1 MSQPGDADPAP
12 AGPAAAPSGP
22 AATPPVGPG
31 AGPTAGP
38 AVRAVPAARTG
49 ALTATLA
56 LGMAVSLLPS
66 YALGALGPF
75 LTADLEISRT
85 ALGSLTT
92 VLFAVGAALSPVA
105 GPLVDRLGGRFLLA
119 VLFAVG
125 AVSTVAAAA
134 APNYPTL
141 LAAVALAGVGVAL
154 GNPSTNQLVAV
165 HVAPLRQGLAV
176 GVKQSG
182 VQVGAFLAGAALP
195 AIAATLG
202 WRAALLTG
210 ATLAVAGLLAT
221 ALTVP
226 PPPRSAAAGPPAVP
240 PAPAAAAPRPPPP
253 RSAAASPPPASPAP
267 VAAVAAAPPRR
278 GAGRVPLPAS
288 VGWLG
293 VYALLMGIGVGA
305 VGAYLPLYVV
315 ERLGLGAG
323 VGGLAAGLIGLV
335 GIVARVLW
343 GRRADA
349 SATSVPVA
357 LAWLAAGAV
366 LAMAL
371 LWGSAVLGVWAL
383 WAGAAAFGATAVAWN
398 AVGMLAVVRDVAPG
412 VSGRASGRVL
422 LGFYAGFVASPV
434 GFGWTV
440 DRTRAYTLG
449 WALVTAAFALAALL
463 ALRWG
468 ADQPARVSPPPP
480 PAQEGPA
487 SGPQAAH
494 DQL

>member
-1 MSQPGDADPAP
+1 MTHPGDADPGT
-12 AGPAAAPSGP
+12 AGVPAAAGSAP
-22 AATPPVGPG
+22 AAPAAPV
-31 AGPTAGP
+31 
-38 AVRAVPAARTG
+38 ARTG
-49 ALTATLA
+49 TLTATLA
-56 LGMAVSLLPS
+56 LGMAVALLPS
-66 YALGALGPF
+66 YTLGVLGPF

-85 ALGSLTT
+85 ALGALTT
-92 VLFAVGAALSPVA
+92 VLFTVGAGLSPVA

-119 VLFAVG
+119 VMFAVG
-125 AVSTVAAAA
+125 AVSTAAAAA
-134 APNYPTL
+134 APNYPAL
-141 LAAVALAGVGVAL
+141 LAAVAVAGVGVAL
-154 GNPSTNQLVAV
+154 GNPATNQLVAV

-182 VQVGAFLAGAALP
+182 VQAGAFLAGAALP
-195 AIAATLG
+195 AVATTLG

-210 ATLAVAGLLAT
+210 TVLALAGLLAT
-221 ALTVP
+221 ALLV
-226 PPPRSAAAGPPAVP
+226 
-240 PAPAAAAPRPPPP
+240 
-253 RSAAASPPPASPAP
+253 PPASPQ
-267 VAAVAAAPPRR
+267 AAPPAAPLAPPS
-278 GAGRVPLPAS
+278 AGSSGRAPLPAS

-315 ERLGLGAG
+315 ERLQLGTG

-349 SATSVPVA
+349 SATPVPVS

-366 LAMAL
+366 LAVAL

-383 WAGAAAFGATAVAWN
+383 WAGAAAFGASAVAWN

-422 LGFYAGFVASPV
+422 FGFYAGFVASPV

-440 DRTRAYTLG
+440 DRTRTYTLG
-449 WALVTAAFALAALL
+449 WALVTAAFAAAALL
-463 ALRWG
+463 AVRWG
-468 ADQPARVSPPPP
+468 AGLR
-480 PAQEGPA
+480 GPHPVA
-487 SGPQAAH
+487 S
-494 DQL
+494 D

>member
-1 MSQPGDADPAP
+1 MTNPGAADPGS
-12 AGPAAAPSGP
+12 AGQA
-22 AATPPVGPG
+22 PG
-31 AGPTAGP
+31 A
-38 AVRAVPAARTG
+38 PAARSG
-49 ALTATLA
+49 PLTATLA
-56 LGMAVSLLPS
+56 LGMAVALLPS

-75 LTADLEISRT
+75 LTADLGISRT

-119 VLFAVG
+119 VLFGVG
-125 AVSTVAAAA
+125 LLSTAAAAA
-134 APNYPTL
+134 APNYPVL
-141 LAAVALAGVGVAL
+141 LGAVALAGVGVAL
-154 GNPSTNQLVAV
+154 GNPTTNQLVAV
-165 HVAPLRQGLAV
+165 HVAPPRQGVAI

-195 AIAATLG
+195 AIADTLG
-202 WRAALLTG
+202 WRGALLTG
-210 ATLAVAGLLAT
+210 ATLALAGLLAT

-226 PPPRSAAAGPPAVP
+226 PA
-240 PAPAAAAPRPPPP
+240 
-253 RSAAASPPPASPAP
+253 PPPAE
-267 VAAVAAAPPRR
+267 APPDGSLARR
-278 GAGRVPLPAS
+278 RPTGAALPAS

-349 SATSVPVA
+349 APTPVA
-357 LAWLAAGAV
+357 VSLAWLAVGAV
-366 LAMAL
+366 AAVGL

-449 WALVTAAFALAALL
+449 WALVTAAFGLAALL
-463 ALRWG
+463 AMRWATGSPRG
-468 ADQPARVSPPPP
+468 AAPRRRRP
-480 PAQEGPA
+480 PAPSVRGA
-487 SGPQAAH
+487 AAARRFSGPTARALGGEREGRAR
-494 DQL
+494 DPSGEESPA